1 MNLVP
6 TIFIENV
13 ASLLGEYY
21 FDRLTLINGHFG
33 RTVARIEIKISYG
46 DSEMSKEMMNRI
58 NQLQRHVRHVELMLY
73 YWDPSTMS
81 PSLIDFIQPLR
92 VTEITALD
100 NKASKWD
107 IVKKCVQ
114 SCTLERA
121 SFEYASSDYCCNDCH
136 SDSEMRRLSA
146 FLNENK
152 EAIRG
157 KMITICDMDESCLE
171 NLKKLTSVNID
182 SEYEEDDGDEFLC
195 AHIYC

>member
-1 MNLVP
+1 MGHCEEMRPELH
-6 TIFIENV
+6 TGTC
-13 ASLLGEYY
+13 LL
-21 FDRLTLINGHFG
+21 RICI
-33 RTVARIEIKISYG
+33 IEII
-46 DSEMSKEMMNRI
+46 
-58 NQLQRHVRHVELMLY
+58 
-73 YWDPSTMS
+73 
-81 PSLIDFIQPLR
+81 
-92 VTEITALD
+92 A
-100 NKASKWD
+100 
-107 IVKKCVQ
+107 
-114 SCTLERA
+114 
-121 SFEYASSDYCCNDCH
+121 DYCCNDCH